1 METGHKACFTNTY
14 YTSWYCGF
22 FGRPDEL
29 VSWFSLSFKL
39 TLKKHWK
46 FSCSYMEALTLR
58 ALHYYFCL
66 LFMLAIYIVI
76 LSVDK

>member
-1 METGHKACFTNTY
+1 
-14 YTSWYCGF
+14 
-22 FGRPDEL
+22 
-29 VSWFSLSFKL
+29 
-39 TLKKHWK
+39 
-46 FSCSYMEALTLR
+46 MEALTLR